1 MSLLNRAV
9 FDTSTLISAVLRPS
23 SVPRQAFISAL
34 GSHTLFVSPETI
46 AELEQVL
53 RRPKFDAYAA
63 LAERAA
69 FFAKYSQETRLVIPD
84 TQSVQMA
91 DGACRDPKDC
101 KFLALAMA
109 CSAGILVSS
118 DDDLLSL
125 KNWQGTQILSPAA
138 FLARTIN

>member
-1 MSLLNRAV
+1 M
-9 FDTSTLISAVLRPS
+9 
-23 SVPRQAFISAL
+23 SAL

-63 LAERAA
+63 PTERAA
-69 FFAKYSQETRLVIPD
+69 FFAKYNQETTLLIPD
-84 TQSVQMA
+84 ALSEQTA

-101 KFLALAMA
+101 KFMALAMA
-109 CSAGILVSS
+109 CDAGMLVSS

-125 KNWQGTQILSPAA
+125 KKWQGTQILSPAA
-138 FLARTIN
+138 FLARAIN

>member
-9 FDTSTLISAVLRPS
+9 FDTSTLISAMLRPS
-23 SVPRQAFISAL
+23 SVPRQAFVSAL

-46 AELEQVL
+46 AELGQVL

-63 LAERAA
+63 PAERAT
-69 FFAKYSQETRLVIPD
+69 FLAKYSQGTTLLIPD
-84 TQSVQMA
+84 ARSEQTA
-91 DGACRDPKDC
+91 NGACRDPKDC

-109 CSAGILVSS
+109 CNPGMLVSS

-125 KNWQGTQILSPAA
+125 KKWRGTQILSPAA
-138 FLARTIN
+138 FLARAVN